1 MEKYKII
8 GTDLKNKQAIVVL
21 ICMWA
26 SSLFAQQ
33 WNWWPLT
40 INDTTAFADTIQYHA
55 YVSALVSSGN
65 KAPFLLRANQHG
77 NIAQT
82 PYSSNFSAAVIKPAT
97 CPTRWWDYD
106 FAVQLTGQTNT
117 DPKRHW
123 GDNII
128 YPTTMI
134 TGYFEQLYAHT
145 RLYVVDITAGIK
157 PMVYGSQSRRL
168 SMGGLLFSGN
178 AHPIPRITIG
188 IEDYIPFPGLFG
200 YFEIKGGITYGW
212 LSEQDTYVYES
223 NIFVDDV
230 KLHHKFIGLRVGGR
244 LPVTLAYEMHHA
256 AQWGGYKQPLYSGE
270 RVVDY
275 GNTFADFLNVFLFRS
290 GGISMSDQLNAQG
303 NHIGVQELALTYK
316 QHDWQVRAYWQS
328 IFEDMSAAF
337 IGFGMNA
344 ADGLWGLN
352 IQQSKWPFVQEMTYE
367 FLNTTSQS
375 GSLHDKDGLVFA
387 GRDSYYHNSAYPAG
401 WTYFGAIIGNPY
413 IQVKNSRVR
422 AHLVGLSGDIYGFK
436 YRAIASY
443 VDNYGVY
450 QNVVPDFTFDRFSN
464 NTSLLLEVSR
474 QFEKAWGLEF
484 SVALAGDIGT
494 QYGNSFGG
502 YLRIAKTGLITAY

>member
-1 MEKYKII
+1 MKSKYTIALWLCI
-8 GTDLKNKQAIVVL
+8 WT
-21 ICMWA
+21 

-65 KAPFLLRANQHG
+65 RSPFLLRANQHG

-82 PYSSNFSAAVIKPAT
+82 PYSSNFSAAVYKRAT

-106 FAVQLTGQTNT
+106 FGVQLTGQTNT
-117 DPKRHW
+117 DPKRNS

-352 IQQSKWPFVQEMTYE
+352 IQQKQWPFINELTYE

-375 GSLHDKDGLVFA
+375 GPIHDKDGLVFA

-413 IQVKNSRVR
+413 IQVNNSRVR
-422 AHLVGLSGDIYGFK
+422 AHFVGIRGDIYGYQ
-436 YRAIASY
+436 YRAMASY

-450 QNVVPDFTFDRFSN
+450 NKPAHNLDMYSN
-464 NTSLLLEVSR
+464 NTSFMLEVSR
-474 QFEKAWGLEF
+474 RFEKAWGLEF